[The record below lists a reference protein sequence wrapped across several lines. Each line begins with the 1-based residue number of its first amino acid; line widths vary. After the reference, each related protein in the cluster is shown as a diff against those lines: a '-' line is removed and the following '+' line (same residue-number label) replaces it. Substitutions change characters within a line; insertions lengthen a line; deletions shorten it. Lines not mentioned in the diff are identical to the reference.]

1 MTVIEINLDFKD
13 SCLELIKLYFYN
25 LQVFTKCVYM
35 YCLLARIKIT
45 VILDVQLNNY
55 EKINFVSA

>member
-35 YCLLARIKIT
+35 YACTYKDNCDSGCIIK
-45 VILDVQLNNY
+45 
-55 EKINFVSA
+55 